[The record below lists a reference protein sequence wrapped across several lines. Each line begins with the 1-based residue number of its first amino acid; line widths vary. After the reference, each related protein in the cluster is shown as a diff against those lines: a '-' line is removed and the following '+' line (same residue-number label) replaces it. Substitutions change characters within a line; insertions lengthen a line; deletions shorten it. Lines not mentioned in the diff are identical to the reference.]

1 MGPTGYWDDSP
12 WGVCNSLAAFSDSQ
26 CMGLQAV
33 S

>member
-1 MGPTGYWDDSP
+1 MGPTGFWDDSL
-12 WGVCNSLAAFSDSQ
+12 GEFCNSLAAFSDLQ